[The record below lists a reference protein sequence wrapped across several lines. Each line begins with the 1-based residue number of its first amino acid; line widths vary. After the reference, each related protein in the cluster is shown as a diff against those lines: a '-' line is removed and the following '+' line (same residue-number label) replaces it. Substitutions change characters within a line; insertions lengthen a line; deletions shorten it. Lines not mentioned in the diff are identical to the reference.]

1 LDSAPVKLA
10 ASHGDA
16 LIAVQPDGGL
26 IAEFDA
32 AAGAGKPKYGQL
44 PVCYDRDEQA
54 ARARARELWRWAVP
68 GWHVM
73 AELPDPRAFDAA
85 SGAVR
90 EEDVTAL
97 VPCGPDVGS
106 YVKAAREWIA
116 AGFTHLALVQVGAGS
131 QHDFIAWAAAE
142 LLPALREL

>member
-1 LDSAPVKLA
+1 VERARLYDLPDAPPPIGIAASGSSSVKLA

-16 LIAVQPDGGL
+16 LI
-26 IAEFDA
+26 
-32 AAGAGKPKYGQL
+32 
-44 PVCYDRDEQA
+44 PVCYDRDEKA

-97 VPCGPDVGS
+97 VPCGPDVDS
-106 YVKAAREWIA
+106 
-116 AGFTHLALVQVGAGS
+116 
-131 QHDFIAWAAAE
+131 
-142 LLPALREL
+142 